1 MILRGTYFYTY
12 LDIPIVAANKNSES
26 HCLQF
31 DSMNVIPVLS
41 LSLSL
46 CHLGWE
52 GMSEDASP

>member
-41 LSLSL
+41 L